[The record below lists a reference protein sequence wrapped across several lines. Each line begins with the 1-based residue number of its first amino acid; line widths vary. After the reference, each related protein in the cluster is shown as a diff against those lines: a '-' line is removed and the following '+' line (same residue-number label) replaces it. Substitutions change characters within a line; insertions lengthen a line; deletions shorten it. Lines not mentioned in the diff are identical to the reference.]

1 LVWLEI
7 SCLKNL
13 KKEVRKCGN
22 LTELRNIALH
32 KSGNMEAV
40 QDSLS
45 PDKKLLSSVF
55 SRLKLHDTYIK
66 IFASASAEELHDL
79 RTAIISIDSTIAKF
93 ISHCCQST

>member
-1 LVWLEI
+1 
-7 SCLKNL
+7 
-13 KKEVRKCGN
+13 
-22 LTELRNIALH
+22 
-32 KSGNMEAV
+32 MEAV

-79 RTAIISIDSTIAKF
+79 RTAIISIDSTLQEGEKYLKDNLDQHPNIAKF